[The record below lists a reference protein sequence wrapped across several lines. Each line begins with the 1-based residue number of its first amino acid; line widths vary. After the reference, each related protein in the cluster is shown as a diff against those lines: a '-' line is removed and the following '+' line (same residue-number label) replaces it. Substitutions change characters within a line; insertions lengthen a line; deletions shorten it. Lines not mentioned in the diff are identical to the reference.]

1 MIFKFFFTPQAYAV
15 FVQYLKRVGLDDDKE
30 NGDNEVRRISLRQ
43 VQSD

>member
-1 MIFKFFFTPQAYAV
+1 MQFLYSTV
-15 FVQYLKRVGLDDDKE
+15 YLKRVGLDDDKE